1 MYRPVTLLAAVS
13 VGLAAVSLGAC
24 GDSGQDSRVARP
36 VDGDQSTSPTGADF
50 HHVHGLG
57 VNPKDGALFIA
68 THSGLFRAPRGGT
81 SARRVGDSR
90 RDVMGFTVV
99 GPDRFLGSGHP
110 DPGAGGPPN
119 LGLISTRRAGTEWE
133 QVSLRG
139 QADFHVL
146 RSAGQTVYGFDGLTG
161 TLMTSRD
168 GGRSWRERQP
178 PPGMFDLAIGPD
190 EEERLVIATQD
201 GLFASA
207 DGGAGWRPLDP
218 TRAGLLTWTTDGL
231 YLVDGD
237 GQVSASNDGGRRW
250 AKRGSIGGR
259 PAAFASDRQELY
271 AAHADG
277 TVVRSSDGGMSWAVR
292 ARPAS

>member
-1 MYRPVTLLAAVS
+1 MHRLVTLLAAVS
-13 VGLAAVSLGAC
+13 AGLAAVSLGAC

-36 VDGDQSTSPTGADF
+36 VNGDQSTSPTGADF
-50 HHVHGLG
+50 HHVHGIG

-90 RDVMGFTVV
+90 QDVMGFTVV
-99 GPDRFLGSGHP
+99 GPDRFLGSGYP
-110 DPGAGGPPN
+110 DPGAG
-119 LGLISTRRAGTEWE
+119 
-133 QVSLRG
+133 
-139 QADFHVL
+139 
-146 RSAGQTVYGFDGLTG
+146 
-161 TLMTSRD
+161 
-168 GGRSWRERQP
+168 
-178 PPGMFDLAIGPD
+178 
-190 EEERLVIATQD
+190 
-201 GLFASA
+201 
-207 DGGAGWRPLDP
+207 
-218 TRAGLLTWTTDGL
+218 
-231 YLVDGD
+231 

>member
-1 MYRPVTLLAAVS
+1 
-13 VGLAAVSLGAC
+13 
-24 GDSGQDSRVARP
+24 
-36 VDGDQSTSPTGADF
+36 
-50 HHVHGLG
+50 
-57 VNPKDGALFIA
+57 
-68 THSGLFRAPRGGT
+68 
-81 SARRVGDSR
+81 
-90 RDVMGFTVV
+90 
-99 GPDRFLGSGHP
+99 
-110 DPGAGGPPN
+110 
-119 LGLISTRRAGTEWE
+119 
-133 QVSLRG
+133 VSLRG

-146 RSAGQTVYGFDGLTG
+146 RSAGQTVYGFNGLTG

-168 GGRSWRERQP
+168 GGRSWREQQP

-237 GQVSASNDGGRRW
+237 GQVSASNDGGRTW

-259 PAAFASDRQELY
+259 PAAFTSDRQELY